1 MVIKMDSTFFDV
13 LRKSVPV
20 EKAKTGEKLDEREYP
35 EDVQILIDIL
45 KRFSR
50 NDDIDD
56 SKIRDVVQR
65 FNTQIVP
72 RLDKLTTTV
81 RRAEALKDPLK
92 RRLRFNV
99 LSNGRYTDAFLADDD
114 EFLKYNGKPA
124 N

>member
-1 MVIKMDSTFFDV
+1 MDSTFFDV

-81 RRAEALKDPLK
+81 RRAAAL
-92 RRLRFNV
+92 
-99 LSNGRYTDAFLADDD
+99 
-114 EFLKYNGKPA
+114 
-124 N
+124 